1 MIMRW
6 TVAAI
11 ADAATRFRR
20 ATGTRDGIAKL
31 VRALKDHENAVAVVA
46 PRKQSNATAPKN

>member
-20 ATGTRDGIAKL
+20 ATGTRDGMTKL
-31 VRALKDHENAVAVVA
+31 VVVA
-46 PRKQSNATAPKN
+46 PRKQAA